1 MNHSPVNTVIIEDHP
16 LFAEG
21 LSLILRD
28 MPHLRLLKIVS
39 SYQEIEYLLEQHRI
53 DLILLDIKLKDENG
67 TEICLM
73 IKERYPD
80 TKIIL
85 ISMFDPSSL
94 AAEIKNCK
102 ADGYIPK
109 STDAQEVKR
118 SINAIL
124 KGENIF
130 LELDPESVIE
140 IPFDKLITPRER
152 EIIALIKQGKTAKE
166 ISAMLYI
173 SIFTV
178 DTHRKNILKKLELNS
193 IKDLI
198 AFSVTNNL

>member
-1 MNHSPVNTVIIEDHP
+1 
-16 LFAEG
+16 
-21 LSLILRD
+21 
-28 MPHLRLLKIVS
+28 
-39 SYQEIEYLLEQHRI
+39 
-53 DLILLDIKLKDENG
+53 LILLDIKLKDENG
-67 TEICLM
+67 TEICLL
-73 IKERYPD
+73 IKEQYPG

-85 ISMFDPSSL
+85 ISMFDPNSL
-94 AAEIKNCK
+94 TAEIKTCK

-109 STDAQEVKR
+109 STDAQVVKR

-166 ISAMLYI
+166 ISAI
-173 SIFTV
+173 
-178 DTHRKNILKKLELNS
+178 
-193 IKDLI
+193 
-198 AFSVTNNL
+198 